1 MDSKELNKI
10 MFVTRNLTVLIAED
24 DEVALEI
31 YKSTVQPFFKEV
43 KIAKDGA
50 EAYEIYSDKNNL
62 IDIVVTDIN
71 MPNLSGL
78 GLINK
83 IRSTNPLIP
92 IIVVSAYTDSNS
104 FVRFIE
110 AGVSSFLPKPL
121 SAEALFHCAYSA
133 AIEVD
138 DARLILEYQQKLEEQ
153 IFSYMQETEV
163 LKKENRELKKRLNI
177 VDVASD
183 GDKPNK
189 STDGQVEKVSSF
201 DKSEFGDAIANMQN
215 HQAFITGNNV
225 IADRTRL
232 NYIISEIQTVL
243 MLLHKHAAFESV
255 SRALDKLCVY
265 LMSEK
270 NSILANKELLERLIA
285 ELEAFYVDVI
295 CNETSQM
302 SGHDNK
308 IAELVQKI
316 TSLS

>member
-1 MDSKELNKI
+1 MDAKELNKI

-24 DEVALEI
+24 DEVAIEI
-31 YKSTVQPFFKEV
+31 YRSTVQPFFKDV

-50 EAYEIYSDKNNL
+50 QAYEIYSDKDNQ

-71 MPNLSGL
+71 MPHLSGL

-104 FVRFIE
+104 FIRFIE

-138 DARLILEYQQKLEEQ
+138 DARLILEYQQKLEDQ
-153 IFSYMQETEV
+153 IFSYMQEIEA
-163 LKKENRELKKRLNI
+163 LKKENIELKCKLNLPI
-177 VDVASD
+177 TEQMENGS
-183 GDKPNK
+183 GSKH
-189 STDGQVEKVSSF
+189 VEKISSF

-215 HQAFITGNNV
+215 HQAFITGNNA

-232 NYIISEIQTVL
+232 NCIISEMQTVL
-243 MLLHKHAAFESV
+243 MLIHKHTVFDGV
-255 SRALDKLCVY
+255 SRGLDKLCVY
-265 LMSEK
+265 LMSDK
-270 NSILANKELLERLIA
+270 DSILANKELLDQFIT
-285 ELEAFYVDVI
+285 ELESFYVDVVG
-295 CNETSQM
+295 NETSQTN
-302 SGHDNK
+302 GHDKK
-308 IAELVQKI
+308 ISELVQKI
-316 TSLS
+316 VSLN